1 MKGISVLVGATLI
14 IVITISAIF
23 IALNSGQPAV
33 DRTREILV
41 MQEGKGVLL
50 DFDNAIKS
58 VLSQGNMSAR
68 HLQFRIIEGFLVVDE
83 DNDIISFSME
93 SKAQIVGDG
102 VSKIEE
108 GINVTGG
115 TGIIYLNLSYTNV
128 DIINSFELGKG
139 NREVT
144 IRNEGY
150 DQVIE
155 KQIISIT

>member
-1 MKGISVLVGATLI
+1 MKGVSALIGATII

-41 MQEGKGVLL
+41 MQEGKSIIL

-68 HLQFRIIEGFLVVDE
+68 HLQFRIIEGFLIIDE

-93 SKAQIVGDG
+93 SEAQIIGVG
-102 VSKIEE
+102 VSKIED
-108 GINVTGG
+108 GINITGE

-150 DQVIE
+150 DQILE
-155 KQIISIT
+155 KQTISIT